1 MYSWVGP
8 TSFSNH
14 IYIYDTTTNTWNI
27 SPYTMTT
34 ARGTLRCCHVNGKL
48 FCVGGVI
55 NTNSQSWI
63 FINTVEILDLSSV
76 TWTTGCPLPEKL
88 GFGSLHYNYGH
99 LYWLSGGHTPGT
111 INSKKT
117 YVYDI
122 ANDYWIEGT
131 NLSSNQ
137 VGYASAICV

>member
-1 MYSWVGP
+1 
-8 TSFSNH
+8 
-14 IYIYDTTTNTWNI
+14 
-27 SPYTMTT
+27 MTT
-34 ARGTLRCCHVNGKL
+34 ARGALRCCHVNGKL

-63 FINTVEILDLSSV
+63 FINTVKILDLSSG

-88 GFGSLHYNYGH
+88 GFGNLHYNYGH

-111 INSKKT
+111 VNSKKT

-122 ANDYWIEGT
+122 ANDYWTEGT

-137 VGYASAICV
+137 VGYASAICEEKIYIMWILQFC